1 VLRYLARRIILFFP
15 TLVGASLIVFG
26 IMRVLP
32 GDVALAIL
40 GEGEQEFSIEEVT
53 ALREEMGLDDPIVVQ
68 YGRWAWSMVSGGWG
82 GESLVDR
89 EPIGDMLGSRFLVTM
104 HLAFLTVVITLVVS
118 LPFGVIAALTQD
130 RWPDYVIRS
139 VTILGLAMPN
149 FWVALL
155 VMLGLVL
162 IFSWATPLY
171 YQHFWDSPSVNIQK
185 LIWPALVLAWSFTSY
200 LVRVT
205 RAQVLEVL
213 RQDYIRTAYSKGL
226 GTRTI
231 MIRHVVRNALI
242 PVVTLAALHADAQI
256 SGSVILENIFGVPG
270 VGQGIVKAMFER
282 DYPVIQA
289 LAMALVTVALVLN
302 LIVDISY
309 AFIDPRIK
317 YK

>member
-1 VLRYLARRIILFFP
+1 MLRYLARRIILFFP

>member
-1 VLRYLARRIILFFP
+1 
-15 TLVGASLIVFG
+15 
-26 IMRVLP
+26 M
-32 GDVALAIL
+32 
-40 GEGEQEFSIEEVT
+40 
-53 ALREEMGLDDPIVVQ
+53 
-68 YGRWAWSMVSGGWG
+68 
-82 GESLVDR
+82 
-89 EPIGDMLGSRFLVTM
+89 
-104 HLAFLTVVITLVVS
+104 
-118 LPFGVIAALTQD
+118 
-130 RWPDYVIRS
+130 
-139 VTILGLAMPN
+139 
-149 FWVALL
+149 
-155 VMLGLVL
+155 
-162 IFSWATPLY
+162 
-171 YQHFWDSPSVNIQK
+171 QK

-289 LAMALVTVALVLN
+289 LAMALVTFALTLN